1 MCKPC
6 YCYCMRPISISAGQ
20 RQAVGASSKT
30 NFLVFI
36 WFHLGWP
43 SLWVSFRA
51 RNSLCPHLLS
61 CGQNCLLL
69 RCFCCFCA
77 ASALLL
83 CAYDFLKAAP
93 PPPPAG
99 FPLRSLMPCACAR
112 PSLAPAAGC
121 RPHMVARDM
130 AGCCLAI
137 QFHCVAR
144 AGCGSALG

>member
-1 MCKPC
+1 ME
-6 YCYCMRPISISAGQ
+6 SAHEHHQ
-20 RQAVGASSKT
+20 REAVGASSKT

-77 ASALLL
+77 ASVLLL

-93 PPPPAG
+93 PPPPVG
-99 FPLRSLMPCACAR
+99 FPLRSLMPCASAR

-121 RPHMVARDM
+121 RPRVVARDM
-130 AGCCLAI
+130 AGRC
-137 QFHCVAR
+137 AR
-144 AGCGSALG
+144 AFENKKLCRDGGTLCERGWSQGFNA